1 MTESTLFFTC
11 FSLPG
16 FATMPVSVLCN
27 HLWASCAYFLMA
39 PPFAPFLTALFG
51 VAAPFLTALFGVALD
66 AGLGL
71 LLRVPRVFTIAAGL
85 ERERVCGAE
94 APVSEGGARR
104 EIVFLVSLA
113 FLESAGER
121 GKVDE
126 RTGTG
131 GMDGAT
137 RTLPLH
143 YKHSTTPQRHAASRL
158 GL

>member
-51 VAAPFLTALFGVALD
+51 VALD

-85 ERERVCGAE
+85 ERERGCVGPRHRFLKE
-94 APVSEGGARR
+94 ARGARSFFSSAAWLFWKVR
-104 EIVFLVSLA
+104 ER
-113 FLESAGER
+113 ER
-121 GKVDE
+121 KG
-126 RTGTG
+126 R
-131 GMDGAT
+131 
-137 RTLPLH
+137 
-143 YKHSTTPQRHAASRL
+143 
-158 GL
+158 

>member
-71 LLRVPRVFTIAAGL
+71 LLRVPRVFTIAGL
-85 ERERVCGAE
+85 ERGRGCVGPRHRFLKE
-94 APVSEGGARR
+94 ARGARSFFSSAAWLFWKVR
-104 EIVFLVSLA
+104 ER
-113 FLESAGER
+113 ER
-121 GKVDE
+121 KG
-126 RTGTG
+126 R
-131 GMDGAT
+131 
-137 RTLPLH
+137 
-143 YKHSTTPQRHAASRL
+143 
-158 GL
+158 